1 VYARATTRHCFVD
14 VVKVDEEL
22 YEVLGL
28 RRPRLK
34 GMTPL
39 PIKRARCIP
48 KMSTGG
54 GGKER

>member
-34 GMTPL
+34 RMISL
-39 PIKRARCIP
+39 PIERARCVQ
-48 KMSTGG
+48 KVSTGG
-54 GGKER
+54 GGNES